1 MSVTGENFIDSTK
14 TATGI
19 ISRFYSLM
27 SITKIINGLLVFWG
41 VIIAAGIAGIIYYL
55 WQDSSYLPV
64 DLFILVMFIAIFG
77 SIMISSMIIS
87 VLA

>member
-41 VIIAAGIAGIIYYL
+41 VIIAAGIAGIIDYL

>member
-27 SITKIINGLLVFWG
+27 SVIKIINGLLIFWG
-41 VIIAAGIAGIIYYL
+41 
-55 WQDSSYLPV
+55 
-64 DLFILVMFIAIFG
+64 AIFAAV
-77 SIMISSMIIS
+77 IAEI
-87 VLA
+87 VY